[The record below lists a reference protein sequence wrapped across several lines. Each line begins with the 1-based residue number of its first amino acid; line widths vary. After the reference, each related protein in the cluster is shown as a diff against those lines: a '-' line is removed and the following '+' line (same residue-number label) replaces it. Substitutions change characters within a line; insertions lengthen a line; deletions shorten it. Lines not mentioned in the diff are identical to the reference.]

1 MKWFMHPLLALI
13 ANATDS
19 ELAKYVEYLK
29 VENQILRDRLPKKI
43 DTTEAER
50 DKLLKVG
57 KPLGSKIKNLISIVT
72 PRTFLRW
79 VQAEEES
86 RSKEKQQTAAK
97 PKATKGGNRK
107 PEEIHDLVLKIRKD
121 TGWGAG
127 RIKGELYRL
136 GYRTI
141 GRTTINRILR
151 DNGFKPEPPGNPDNT
166 WANFLRRH
174 ASTPWACDF
183 FTKPVL
189 TMGGW
194 VDYYVLFFIH
204 LETRKVHILG
214 MTPNPNNEW
223 MKQQARNLCVFF
235 GELDTPPKY
244 IVHDADTKFTRDF
257 REMLKS
263 EGIKP
268 VRIGPRRPN
277 QNAVAERFVRTIK
290 EECLSRFL
298 VFGKDHLRHLI
309 SEFVDYYH
317 TKRSH
322 RGLEYQTP
330 GQVDGGEKA
339 DTVHSL
345 NGDDLVV
352 REALGGALKW
362 YERKAA

>member
-1 MKWFMHPLLALI
+1 MKWLMHPLLVLI
-13 ANATDS
+13 ANATES
-19 ELAKYVEYLK
+19 ELAKYVEFLK
-29 VENQILRDRLPKKI
+29 VENQILRERLPKKI

-57 KPLGSKIKNLISIVT
+57 RPLGPKIKGLISIVT

-79 VQAEEES
+79 VQAEEEA
-86 RSKEKQQTAAK
+86 RAKEKVKLAK
-97 PKATKGGNRK
+97 PKTPQGGNRK
-107 PEEIHDLVLKIRKD
+107 PEEIRELVIKIRKE

-136 GYRTI
+136 GYQRI

-174 ASTPWACDF
+174 ASTLWACDF

-223 MKQQARNLCVFF
+223 MKQMARNLCVFF
-235 GELDTPPKY
+235 GELEKPPKY

-257 REMLKS
+257 RKMLKS
-263 EGIKP
+263 QGIKP

-277 QNAVAERFVRTIK
+277 MNAIAERYARTIQ
-290 EECLSRFL
+290 EECLDRFL
-298 VFGKDHLRHLI
+298 VFGESHLRHLI
-309 SEFVDYYH
+309 NTFVDYYH
-317 TKRSH
+317 TKRTH
-322 RGLEYQTP
+322 RGLKYRTP
-330 GQVDGGEKA
+330 GQVDTGVEPEE
-339 DTVHSL
+339 VPSL
-345 NGDDLVV
+345 RRDDLVFQ
-352 REALGGALKW
+352 ESLGGALKW